1 MSGYTHLT
9 ETEGDELAVRASDT
23 IRERAQR
30 ASRANGGSM
39 VKILGD
45 GAMLHFPDVAT
56 ALPAVVGLV
65 DELTGG
71 RATGSRRGPR
81 RLADRTRRRLF
92 RAHGQ
97 HRLTGDQSRGPGEV
111 VVTDEV
117 VEATHG
123 GSASTPL
130 PPADLKGISGP
141 VPLYR
146 ASKTSGEPA

>member
-1 MSGYTHLT
+1 MSGYTRLT

-30 ASRANGGSM
+30 ASRAHGGSM

-71 RATGSRRGPR
+71 RLPVHAGVHAGSLIEHDGDYFGRTVNIASRVTKVVGLERWWSPTKWWR
-81 RLADRTRRRLF
+81 PHAAD
-92 RAHGQ
+92 
-97 HRLTGDQSRGPGEV
+97 
-111 VVTDEV
+111 
-117 VEATHG
+117 
-123 GSASTPL
+123 SASPRCL
-130 PPADLKGISGP
+130 RPI
-141 VPLYR
+141 
-146 ASKTSGEPA
+146 